1 VNYTIDQP
9 LKFLR
14 KQELRIT
21 VINPNT
27 PNIVARM
34 IFTSDVSFFT
44 ITKYNGPPVENTPE
58 KKPPRIQKNFILD
71 YLYFF
76 IGQYIM

>member
-1 VNYTIDQP
+1 M
-9 LKFLR
+9 
-14 KQELRIT
+14 RIT

-27 PNIVARM
+27 PNMVARM

-58 KKPPRIQKNFILD
+58 KKPPRNPKELHLDTICISLLTIYYVKQK
-71 YLYFF
+71 
-76 IGQYIM
+76 